1 MLLLQTFFFSLVFQ
15 NNFYQLLKF
24 HKKPWVKEYIEFPV
38 MLFLLSSR
46 EKVTNI
52 FQKMYPTKEK
62 GASARLEIA
71 HESSKILNNA
81 RNMYISRKKFISS
94 NGRGYLCV
102 QKFKCKNSFAHT
114 TVYNIPEES
123 KQENVRNWSN

>member
-1 MLLLQTFFFSLVFQ
+1 
-15 NNFYQLLKF
+15 
-24 HKKPWVKEYIEFPV
+24 
-38 MLFLLSSR
+38 
-46 EKVTNI
+46 
-52 FQKMYPTKEK
+52 MYPKKEQ

-114 TVYNIPEES
+114 TVYTIFR
-123 KQENVRNWSN
+123 KRRNKKMYEIEVTKTFRNCTRS